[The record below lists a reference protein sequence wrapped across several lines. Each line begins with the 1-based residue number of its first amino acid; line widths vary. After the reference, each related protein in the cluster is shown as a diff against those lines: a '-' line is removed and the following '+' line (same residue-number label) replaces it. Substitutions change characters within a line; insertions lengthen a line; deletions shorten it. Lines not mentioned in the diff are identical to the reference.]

1 MTGKIIGLTGGIA
14 TGKSSVA
21 NYLNNQYGI
30 PVFDA
35 DVFAREAVVVNSPI
49 YHQIVKR
56 YGPEII
62 LDDGQLNRPRLAE
75 TIFNNPEEKKWLES
89 QIHPFVYQRFL
100 SLIPQLTQPLNLFV
114 IPLLFEAKMTD
125 LVSEIWVVTC
135 SFENQLKRLQ
145 QRDNLSEKQ
154 AISRINSQMPLEE
167 KVKLAHLVIDNNG
180 TPQQLFSQLDQIMS
194 REFNKN

>member
-75 TIFNNPEEKKWLES
+75 IIFNNPEEKKWLES

>member
-1 MTGKIIGLTGGIA
+1 MKKKIVGLTGGIA

-21 NYLNNQYGI
+21 NYLNQKYGI

-49 YHQIVKR
+49 YRQILKR
-56 YGPEII
+56 YGSGIT
-62 LDDGQLNRPRLAE
+62 LDNGQLNRTLLAE
-75 TIFNNPEEKKWLES
+75 IIFNNPEEKKWLES

-100 SLIPQLTQPLNLFV
+100 SLIPQLTHPLNVFV

-125 LVSEIWVVTC
+125 LVSEIWVVAC

-167 KVKLAHLVIDNNG
+167 KIKLAHIVIDNNG
-180 TPQQLFSQLDQIMS
+180 SPQQLFSQLDQIMS

>member
-21 NYLNNQYGI
+21 NYLNKQYGI

-49 YHQIVKR
+49 YLQIVKR

-75 TIFNNPEEKKWLES
+75 IIFNNPEEKKWLES

-145 QRDNLSEKQ
+145 KRDNLSEKQ